1 MPWVLKDEI
10 NNRPD
15 RYSEYRRWRGE
26 GQDSDYNFTDDR
38 PERWNSSWRSDFDR
52 SAYGPS
58 NSPASSWVYFEDE
71 WLIPGPFTGMGPK
84 GYQRSD
90 ERIRDDACARLTRHG
105 RLDASDI
112 NVEVNNGELTLGGTV
127 RSRRDKRQAEDT
139 VESIPG
145 VTDVHNH
152 LHVREAME
160 HEEKTGMAQKEV

>member
-15 RYSEYRRWRGE
+15 RYSNYQRWRGDD
-26 GQDSDYNFTDDR
+26 QDYDYDFTDDR
-38 PERWNSSWRSDFDR
+38 PGRGNYSRRSDFDR
-52 SAYGPS
+52 SSYSPS
-58 NSPASSWVYFEDE
+58 SSWVYYEDE
-71 WLIPGPFTGMGPK
+71 WMIPGPFTGVGPK
-84 GYQRSD
+84 GYMRSD
-90 ERIRDDACARLTRHG
+90 ERIRDDAYARLTSHG

-145 VTDVHNH
+145 VADVHNH

-160 HEEKTGMAQKEV
+160 REEKTGMAQKEV